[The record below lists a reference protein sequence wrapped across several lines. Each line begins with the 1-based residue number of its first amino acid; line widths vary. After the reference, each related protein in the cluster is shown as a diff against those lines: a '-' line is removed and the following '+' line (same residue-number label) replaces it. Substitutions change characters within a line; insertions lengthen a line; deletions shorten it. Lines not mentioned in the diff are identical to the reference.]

1 MLCLHRPIPV
11 RSLFKHIHS
20 GQGNVEPLA
29 RDSFG
34 SSNNL
39 LATVCRWADHAVTLA
54 VAGFV
59 TRGSV
64 ECMKLSPKHI
74 DAKPV
79 INDTPGLRE
88 ESSELVDQSMA
99 SSIFDDIVKPH
110 NVKQGIVSETAD
122 KLSRLEQSV
131 LQLKSKSAALE
142 TRLEQI
148 ENQEPPRKKPK
159 IPNVLKNNS

>member
-1 MLCLHRPIPV
+1 MLCLHQPIPV

-64 ECMKLSPKHI
+64 ECMKLCRDFNHLCCRCVAVEGGVYRHLSVFLSH
-74 DAKPV
+74 A
-79 INDTPGLRE
+79 
-88 ESSELVDQSMA
+88 ELLLWRRITGGA
-99 SSIFDDIVKPH
+99 
-110 NVKQGIVSETAD
+110 
-122 KLSRLEQSV
+122 
-131 LQLKSKSAALE
+131 
-142 TRLEQI
+142 
-148 ENQEPPRKKPK
+148 
-159 IPNVLKNNS
+159 IPANR

>member
-39 LATVCRWADHAVTLA
+39 LATVCRWADYAVTLA

-64 ECMKLSPKHI
+64 ECMKLCR
-74 DAKPV
+74 DF
-79 INDTPGLRE
+79 N
-88 ESSELVDQSMA
+88 
-99 SSIFDDIVKPH
+99 
-110 NVKQGIVSETAD
+110 
-122 KLSRLEQSV
+122 RL
-131 LQLKSKSAALE
+131 AAGVW
-142 TRLEQI
+142 
-148 ENQEPPRKKPK
+148 P
-159 IPNVLKNNS
+159 